1 MINVILRLWNFHV
14 IFLILQSF
22 IVKKIKKKNRLRSKR
37 LVYCIQVIVKSY
49 LDFKAI

>member
-22 IVKKIKKKNRLRSKR
+22 IVKKKKKNRLRSKR